1 MNIGLTGGIASGK
14 STVSRLLV
22 ERGALLVDADRIARE
37 IVLPGSPALGQI
49 ADRFGADMLLPDGS
63 LDRKRLGNVVFSDAA
78 ERKALEEITHPAIRH
93 EMMTRMRRLEEEHP
107 QSLVVVDVPLLHESG
122 LTDRFE
128 EIIVVYV
135 PKEIQLQRLMRRD
148 GLTEAE
154 ASERLRSQWDME
166 TKRERADYVI
176 DNSKGMEETRQQVEQ
191 FWRQK
196 GLL

>member
-37 IVLPGSPALGQI
+37 IVLPGSPALDQI

-63 LDRKRLGNVVFSDAA
+63 LDRKRLGNVVFSDAGK
-78 ERKALEEITHPAIRH
+78 RKELEEITHPAIRQ
-93 EMMTRMRRLEEEHP
+93 EMITQMRRLEEEHP
-107 QSLVVVDVPLLHESG
+107 QSLVVVDVPLLYESG

-128 EIIVVYV
+128 EIVVVYV
-135 PKEIQLQRLMRRD
+135 PQAIQLERLMRRD
-148 GLTEAE
+148 GLNEAE
-154 ASERLRSQWDME
+154 ASERLLSQWDIE
-166 TKRERADYVI
+166 KKRELADYVI

-191 FWRQK
+191 FWLQK

>member
-37 IVLPGSPALGQI
+37 IVLPGSPALDQI

-78 ERKALEEITHPAIRH
+78 KRKALEEITHPAIRQ
-93 EMMTRMRRLEEEHP
+93 EMMMQMRRLEEEHP
-107 QSLVVVDVPLLHESG
+107 QSLVVVDVPLLYESG

-128 EIIVVYV
+128 EIVVVYV
-135 PKEIQLQRLMRRD
+135 PQAIQLERLMRRD

-154 ASERLRSQWDME
+154 ASERLLSQWDIE
-166 TKRERADYVI
+166 KKRERADYVI

-191 FWRQK
+191 FWLQK

>member
-37 IVLPGSPALGQI
+37 IVLPGSPALDQI

-78 ERKALEEITHPAIRH
+78 KRKALEEITHPAIRQ
-93 EMMTRMRRLEEEHP
+93 EMMTQMRRLEEEHP
-107 QSLVVVDVPLLHESG
+107 QSLVVVDVPLLYESG

-128 EIIVVYV
+128 EIVVVYV
-135 PKEIQLQRLMRRD
+135 PQAIQLERLMRRD

-154 ASERLRSQWDME
+154 ATERLLSQWDIEM
-166 TKRERADYVI
+166 KRERADYVI

-191 FWRQK
+191 FWLQK

>member
-37 IVLPGSPALGQI
+37 IVLPGSPALDQI
-49 ADRFGADMLLPDGS
+49 ADQFGADMLLPDGS

-78 ERKALEEITHPAIRH
+78 ARKALEEITHPAIRQ
-93 EMMTRMRRLEEEHP
+93 EMMTQMRRLEEEHP
-107 QSLVVVDVPLLHESG
+107 QSLVVVDVPLLYESG

-128 EIIVVYV
+128 EIVVVYV
-135 PKEIQLQRLMRRD
+135 PQAIQLERLMRRD
-148 GLTEAE
+148 GLSEAE
-154 ASERLRSQWDME
+154 ASERLLSQWDIEM
-166 TKRERADYVI
+166 KRERADYVI
-176 DNSKGMEETRQQVEQ
+176 DNSNGIEDTRQQVEQ
-191 FWRQK
+191 FWLQK

>member
-37 IVLPGSPALGQI
+37 IVLPGSPALDQI

-78 ERKALEEITHPAIRH
+78 ERKALEEITHPAIRQ
-93 EMMTRMRRLEEEHP
+93 EMITQMRRLEEEHP
-107 QSLVVVDVPLLHESG
+107 QSLVVVDVPLLYESG

-128 EIIVVYV
+128 EIVVVYV
-135 PKEIQLQRLMRRD
+135 PQAIQLERLMRRD

-154 ASERLRSQWDME
+154 ASERLLSQWDIEM
-166 TKRERADYVI
+166 KRERADYVI
-176 DNSKGMEETRQQVEQ
+176 DNSNGIEETRQQVEQ
-191 FWRQK
+191 FWLQK

>member
-37 IVLPGSPALGQI
+37 IVLPGSPALDQI

-78 ERKALEEITHPAIRH
+78 ARKALEEITHPAIRQ
-93 EMMTRMRRLEEEHP
+93 EMMTQMRRLEEEHP
-107 QSLVVVDVPLLHESG
+107 QSLIVVDVPLLYESG

-128 EIIVVYV
+128 EIVVVYV
-135 PKEIQLQRLMRRD
+135 PQAIQLERLMRRD
-148 GLTEAE
+148 GLSEAE
-154 ASERLRSQWDME
+154 ASERLLSQWDIEM
-166 TKRERADYVI
+166 KRERADYVI
-176 DNSKGMEETRQQVEQ
+176 DNSNGIEETRQQVEQ
-191 FWRQK
+191 FWLQK

>member
-37 IVLPGSPALGQI
+37 IVLPGSPALDQI

-78 ERKALEEITHPAIRH
+78 ERKALEEITHPAIRQ
-93 EMMTRMRRLEEEHP
+93 EMMTQMRRLEEEHP
-107 QSLVVVDVPLLHESG
+107 QSLVVVDVPLLYESG

-128 EIIVVYV
+128 EIVVVYV
-135 PKEIQLQRLMRRD
+135 PQAIQLERLMRRD

-154 ASERLRSQWDME
+154 ASERLLSQWDIE
-166 TKRERADYVI
+166 LKRERADYVI
-176 DNSKGMEETRQQVEQ
+176 DNSKGIEETRQQVEQ
-191 FWRQK
+191 FWLQK

>member
-37 IVLPGSPALGQI
+37 IVLPGSPALDQI
-49 ADRFGADMLLPDGS
+49 AARFGADMLLPDGS
-63 LDRKRLGNVVFSDAA
+63 LDRKRLGNVVFSDAGK
-78 ERKALEEITHPAIRH
+78 RKELEEITHPAIRQ
-93 EMMTRMRRLEEEHP
+93 EMMTQMRRLEEEHP
-107 QSLVVVDVPLLHESG
+107 QSLVVVDVPLLYESG

-128 EIIVVYV
+128 EIVVVYV
-135 PKEIQLQRLMRRD
+135 PQAIQLERLMRRD
-148 GLTEAE
+148 GLNEAE
-154 ASERLRSQWDME
+154 ASERLLSQWDIE
-166 TKRERADYVI
+166 KKRELADYVI

-191 FWRQK
+191 FWLQK

>member
-37 IVLPGSPALGQI
+37 IVLPGSPALDQI

-78 ERKALEEITHPAIRH
+78 KRKALEEITHPAIRQ
-93 EMMTRMRRLEEEHP
+93 EMMMQMCRLEEEHP
-107 QSLVVVDVPLLHESG
+107 QSLVVVDVPLLYESG

-128 EIIVVYV
+128 EIVVIYV
-135 PKEIQLQRLMRRD
+135 PQAIQLERLMGRD

-154 ASERLRSQWDME
+154 ASERLLSQWDIE
-166 TKRERADYVI
+166 KKRERADYVI

-191 FWRQK
+191 FWLQK

>member
-37 IVLPGSPALGQI
+37 IVLPGSPALDQI

-63 LDRKRLGNVVFSDAA
+63 LDRKRLGNVIFSDAA
-78 ERKALEEITHPAIRH
+78 ARKALEEITHPAIRQ
-93 EMMTRMRRLEEEHP
+93 EMMTQMRRLEEEHP
-107 QSLVVVDVPLLHESG
+107 QSLVVVDVPLLYESG

-128 EIIVVYV
+128 EIVVVYV
-135 PKEIQLQRLMRRD
+135 PQAIQLERLMRRD
-148 GLTEAE
+148 GLSEAE
-154 ASERLRSQWDME
+154 ASERLLSQWDIEM
-166 TKRERADYVI
+166 KRERADYVI
-176 DNSKGMEETRQQVEQ
+176 DNSNGIEETRQQVEQ
-191 FWRQK
+191 FWLQK

>member
-37 IVLPGSPALGQI
+37 IVLPGSPALDQI

-63 LDRKRLGNVVFSDAA
+63 LDRKRLGNVVFSNAA
-78 ERKALEEITHPAIRH
+78 ARKALEEITHPAIRQ
-93 EMMTRMRRLEEEHP
+93 EMITQMRRLEEEHP
-107 QSLVVVDVPLLHESG
+107 QSLVVVDVPLLYESG

-128 EIIVVYV
+128 EIVVVYV
-135 PKEIQLQRLMRRD
+135 PQAIQLERLMRRD

-154 ASERLRSQWDME
+154 ASERLLSQWDIEM
-166 TKRERADYVI
+166 KRERADYVI
-176 DNSKGMEETRQQVEQ
+176 DNSNGIEETGQQVEQ
-191 FWRQK
+191 FWLQK

>member
-37 IVLPGSPALGQI
+37 IVLPGSPALDQI
-49 ADRFGADMLLPDGS
+49 AERFGADMLLPDGS
-63 LDRKRLGNVVFSDAA
+63 LDRKRLGNVVFANAA
-78 ERKALEEITHPAIRH
+78 ERKALEEITHPAIRQ
-93 EMMTRMRRLEEEHP
+93 EMMTQMRRLEEEHP
-107 QSLVVVDVPLLHESG
+107 QSLVVVDVPLLYESG

-128 EIIVVYV
+128 EIVVVYV
-135 PKEIQLQRLMRRD
+135 PKEIQLERLMRRD

-154 ASERLRSQWDME
+154 ASERLRSQWDIEM
-166 TKRERADYVI
+166 KRERADYVI
-176 DNSKGMEETRQQVEQ
+176 DNSKGIEETRQQVEQ
-191 FWRQK
+191 FLLQK

>member
-37 IVLPGSPALGQI
+37 IVLPGSPALDQI

-78 ERKALEEITHPAIRH
+78 ARKALEEITHPAIRQ
-93 EMMTRMRRLEEEHP
+93 EMITQMRRLEEEHP
-107 QSLVVVDVPLLHESG
+107 QSLVVVDVPLLYESG

-128 EIIVVYV
+128 EIVVVYV
-135 PKEIQLQRLMRRD
+135 PQAIQLERLMRRD

-154 ASERLRSQWDME
+154 ASERLLSQWDIEM
-166 TKRERADYVI
+166 KRERADYVI
-176 DNSKGMEETRQQVEQ
+176 DNSNGIEETRQQVEQ
-191 FWRQK
+191 FWLQK

>member
-37 IVLPGSPALGQI
+37 IVLPGSPALDQI

-78 ERKALEEITHPAIRH
+78 ARKALEEITHPAIRQ
-93 EMMTRMRRLEEEHP
+93 EMMTQMRRLEEEHP
-107 QSLVVVDVPLLHESG
+107 QSLVVVDVPLLYESG

-128 EIIVVYV
+128 EIVVVYV
-135 PKEIQLQRLMRRD
+135 PQAIQLERLMRRD
-148 GLTEAE
+148 GLSEAE
-154 ASERLRSQWDME
+154 ASERLLSQWDIEM
-166 TKRERADYVI
+166 KRERADYVI
-176 DNSKGMEETRQQVEQ
+176 DNSNGIEETRQQVEQ
-191 FWRQK
+191 FWLQK

>member
-37 IVLPGSPALGQI
+37 IVLPGSPALDQI
-49 ADRFGADMLLPDGS
+49 AERFGADMLLPDGS
-63 LDRKRLGNVVFSDAA
+63 LDRKRLGNVVFSNTA
-78 ERKALEEITHPAIRH
+78 ERKALEEITHPAIRQ
-93 EMMTRMRRLEEEHP
+93 EMMTQMRRLEGEHP
-107 QSLVVVDVPLLHESG
+107 QSLVVVDVPLLYESG

-128 EIIVVYV
+128 EIVVVYV
-135 PKEIQLQRLMRRD
+135 PKEIQLERLMRRD

-154 ASERLRSQWDME
+154 ASERLLSQWDIEM
-166 TKRERADYVI
+166 KRERADYVI

-191 FWRQK
+191 FLRQK

>member
-37 IVLPGSPALGQI
+37 IVLPGSPALDQI

-78 ERKALEEITHPAIRH
+78 ARKALEEITHPAIRQ
-93 EMMTRMRRLEEEHP
+93 EMITQMRRLEEEHP
-107 QSLVVVDVPLLHESG
+107 QSLVVVDVPLLYESG

-128 EIIVVYV
+128 EIVVVYV
-135 PKEIQLQRLMRRD
+135 PQAIQLERLMRRD
-148 GLTEAE
+148 GLTKAE
-154 ASERLRSQWDME
+154 ASERLLSQWDIEM
-166 TKRERADYVI
+166 KRERADYVI
-176 DNSKGMEETRQQVEQ
+176 DNSNGIEETRQQVEQ
-191 FWRQK
+191 FWLQK

>member
-37 IVLPGSPALGQI
+37 IVLPGSPALDQI

-63 LDRKRLGNVVFSDAA
+63 LDRKRLGNVVFSDDVK
-78 ERKALEEITHPAIRH
+78 RKALEEITHPAIRQ
-93 EMMTRMRRLEEEHP
+93 EMMTQMRRLEEEHP
-107 QSLVVVDVPLLHESG
+107 QSLVVVDVPLLYESG
-122 LTDRFE
+122 LTARFE
-128 EIIVVYV
+128 EIVVVYV
-135 PKEIQLQRLMRRD
+135 PQAIQLERLMRRD

-154 ASERLRSQWDME
+154 ASERLLSQWDIE
-166 TKRERADYVI
+166 KKRERADYVI

-191 FWRQK
+191 FWLQK

>member
-37 IVLPGSPALGQI
+37 IVLPGSSVLDQI

-63 LDRKRLGNVVFSDAA
+63 LERKRLANVVFSDAA

-93 EMMTRMRRLEEEHP
+93 EMMTQMRRLEKEHP
-107 QSLVVVDVPLLHESG
+107 QSLVVVDVPLLYESG

-128 EIIVVYV
+128 EIVVVYI
-135 PKEIQLQRLMRRD
+135 PKAIQLERLIRRD
-148 GLTEAE
+148 GWTEAE
-154 ASERLRSQWDME
+154 AFERLLSQWDIEM
-166 TKRERADYVI
+166 KRERADFVI

-191 FWRQK
+191 LLLQK

>member
-14 STVSRLLV
+14 STVSLLLV

-37 IVLPGSPALGQI
+37 IVLPGSPALDQI

-63 LDRKRLGNVVFSDAA
+63 LDRKRLGNVVFSDDVK
-78 ERKALEEITHPAIRH
+78 RKALEEITHPAIRQ
-93 EMMTRMRRLEEEHP
+93 EMMTQMRRLEEEHP
-107 QSLVVVDVPLLHESG
+107 QSLVVVDVPLLYESG

-128 EIIVVYV
+128 EIVVVYV
-135 PKEIQLQRLMRRD
+135 PQAIQLERLMRRD

-154 ASERLRSQWDME
+154 ASERLLSQWDIE
-166 TKRERADYVI
+166 KKRERADYVI

-191 FWRQK
+191 FWLQK

>member
-37 IVLPGSPALGQI
+37 IVLPGSPALDQI

-78 ERKALEEITHPAIRH
+78 KRKALEEITHPAIRQ
-93 EMMTRMRRLEEEHP
+93 EMMTQMRRLEEEHP
-107 QSLVVVDVPLLHESG
+107 QSLVVVDVPLLYESG

-128 EIIVVYV
+128 EIVVVYV
-135 PKEIQLQRLMRRD
+135 PRAIQLERLMRRD

-154 ASERLRSQWDME
+154 ASERLLSQWDIE
-166 TKRERADYVI
+166 KKRERADYVI

-191 FWRQK
+191 FWLQK

>member
-37 IVLPGSPALGQI
+37 IVLPGSPALDQI

-78 ERKALEEITHPAIRH
+78 KRKALEEITHPAIRR
-93 EMMTRMRRLEEEHP
+93 EMMTQMRRLEEEHP
-107 QSLVVVDVPLLHESG
+107 QSLVVVDVPLLYESG

-128 EIIVVYV
+128 EIVVVYI
-135 PKEIQLQRLMRRD
+135 PQAIQLERLMRRD

-154 ASERLRSQWDME
+154 ASERLLSQWDIE
-166 TKRERADYVI
+166 KKRERADYVI
-176 DNSKGMEETRQQVEQ
+176 DNSKGLEETRQQVDQ
-191 FWRQK
+191 FWLQK

>member
-37 IVLPGSPALGQI
+37 IVLPGSSVLDQI

-63 LDRKRLGNVVFSDAA
+63 LERKRLANVVFSDAA

-93 EMMTRMRRLEEEHP
+93 EMMTQMRRLEEEHP
-107 QSLVVVDVPLLHESG
+107 QSLVVVDVPLLYESG

-128 EIIVVYV
+128 EIVVVYI
-135 PKEIQLQRLMRRD
+135 PKAIQLERLIRRD

-154 ASERLRSQWDME
+154 AFERLLSQWDIEM
-166 TKRERADYVI
+166 KRERADHVI

-191 FWRQK
+191 
-196 GLL
+196 LLLHKDLL

>member
-37 IVLPGSPALGQI
+37 IVLPGSPALDQI

-78 ERKALEEITHPAIRH
+78 KRKALEEITHPAIRQ
-93 EMMTRMRRLEEEHP
+93 EMMMQMRRLEEEHP
-107 QSLVVVDVPLLHESG
+107 QSLVVVDVPLLYESG

-128 EIIVVYV
+128 EIVVIYV
-135 PKEIQLQRLMRRD
+135 PQAIQLERLMRRD

-154 ASERLRSQWDME
+154 ASERLLSQWDIE
-166 TKRERADYVI
+166 KKRERADYVI

-191 FWRQK
+191 FWLQK

>member
-37 IVLPGSPALGQI
+37 IVLPGSPALDQI

-78 ERKALEEITHPAIRH
+78 ARKALEEITHPAIRQ
-93 EMMTRMRRLEEEHP
+93 EMMTQMRRLEEEHP
-107 QSLVVVDVPLLHESG
+107 QSLVVVDVPLLYESG

-128 EIIVVYV
+128 EIVVVYV
-135 PKEIQLQRLMRRD
+135 PQAIQLERLMRRD
-148 GLTEAE
+148 GLSEAE
-154 ASERLRSQWDME
+154 ASERLLSQWDIEM
-166 TKRERADYVI
+166 KRERADYVI
-176 DNSKGMEETRQQVEQ
+176 DNSNGIEETRQQVEQ
-191 FWRQK
+191 FWLWK